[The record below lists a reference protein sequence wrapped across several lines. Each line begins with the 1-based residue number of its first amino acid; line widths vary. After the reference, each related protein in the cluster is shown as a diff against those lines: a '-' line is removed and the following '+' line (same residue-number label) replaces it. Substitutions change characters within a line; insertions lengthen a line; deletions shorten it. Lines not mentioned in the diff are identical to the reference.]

1 MNMNKYLDDA
11 QRVTIGA
18 SAPAFRRHDYEEAM
32 LDLAKAESLPGENVN
47 QAFSRLCSNGDKRMD
62 ALYAASCVA
71 APGSTGSTSEA
82 PPAAGKSLAKR
93 MSDRD
98 RLWHIMLKTAR
109 HERREG
115 ETVQKAL
122 DRLLETDQVMRD
134 AYDLYSEGG

>member
-1 MNMNKYLDDA
+1 MSKLLDDA
-11 QRVTIGA
+11 KRVVRGA
-18 SAPAFRRHDYEEAM
+18 SAPTFRRQDYEEAM
-32 LDLAKAESLPGENVN
+32 LDLAKAESSPGESVN

-71 APGSTGSTSEA
+71 APGSTAAAIEA
-82 PPAAGKSLAKR
+82 PPATGKSVAKR
-93 MSDRD
+93 MADRD

-134 AYDLYSEGG
+134 AYDLYCEGG